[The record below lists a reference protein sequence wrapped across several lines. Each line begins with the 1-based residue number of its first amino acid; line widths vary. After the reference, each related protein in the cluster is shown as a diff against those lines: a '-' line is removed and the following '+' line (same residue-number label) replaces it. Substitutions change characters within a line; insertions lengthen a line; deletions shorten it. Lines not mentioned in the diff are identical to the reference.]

1 MTLKSEIV
9 VVSGLPRSGTSLM
22 VQMLDQGGL
31 SVLTDQQRTA
41 DVDNPRGYYEFELV
55 KRMKSDTSWLPEAR
69 GKVVKVVSALLYDL
83 PVGEQYRIVFM
94 QRDLDEVI
102 ASQEKMLE
110 RRGRP
115 IPPRE
120 KVKAAFEL
128 HLERLFEWLGRQP
141 HMPLLTVSYNDLM
154 SDARRQSQR
163 VCEFLDGA
171 FDGALDADHM
181 LAAIDP
187 ALYRNR
193 AAAHNSASS

>member
-1 MTLKSEIV
+1 MDDVTRNLARIE
-9 VVSGLPRSGTSLM
+9 SGDPL
-22 VQMLDQGGL
+22 
-31 SVLTDQQRTA
+31 A
-41 DVDNPRGYYEFELV
+41 
-55 KRMKSDTSWLPEAR
+55 A
-69 GKVVKVVSALLYDL
+69 
-83 PVGEQYRIVFM
+83 EQ
-94 QRDLDEVI
+94 
-102 ASQEKMLE
+102 
-110 RRGRP
+110 P

-171 FDGALDADHM
+171 FDCAFDSAVDTHRM
-181 LAAIDP
+181 LAAVDP

-193 AAAHNSASS
+193 AAAHDPARSCD